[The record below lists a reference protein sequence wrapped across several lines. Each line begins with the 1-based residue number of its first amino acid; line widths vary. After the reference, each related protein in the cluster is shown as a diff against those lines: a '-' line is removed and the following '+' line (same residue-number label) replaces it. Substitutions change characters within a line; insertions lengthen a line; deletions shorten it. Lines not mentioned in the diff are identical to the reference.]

1 MSGYGVIAD
10 NIIYKDKAM
19 LVRVDTGVAF
29 LFWRSQLLFRDIL
42 LCVPIRTKYN

>member
-10 NIIYKDKAM
+10 KEGRITVYKDKAM

-29 LFWRSQLLFRDIL
+29 LFGEVCFCSGACFYVFL
-42 LCVPIRTKYN
+42 

>member
-19 LVRVDTGVAF
+19 PVREDTGVAF
-29 LFWRSQLLFRDIL
+29 LFVEVCFCSGFYFYVFL
-42 LCVPIRTKYN
+42 